1 MDTRYA
7 ANIEINIQRKN
18 MKKQVLE
25 ILSEIR
31 EDVNFET
38 ETSLIDD
45 GILTSLDVVA
55 VVSELNDA
63 FDIEISADDL
73 LPENF
78 NSVDAICNLVASM

>member
-1 MDTRYA
+1 MVTSTQK
-7 ANIEINIQRKN
+7 NTKQGKN
-18 MKKQVLE
+18 MKEEILE
-25 ILSEIR
+25 ILNEIR
-31 EDVNFET
+31 EDVDFEE

-45 GILTSLDVVA
+45 GVLTSLDVVA

-78 NSVDAICNLVASM
+78 NSLDAICNLVANM

>member
-1 MDTRYA
+1 
-7 ANIEINIQRKN
+7 
-18 MKKQVLE
+18 MKKQILE

-38 ETSLIDD
+38 ETSLIND
-45 GILTSLDVVA
+45 GVLTSLDVVA

>member
-1 MDTRYA
+1 
-7 ANIEINIQRKN
+7 

-45 GILTSLDVVA
+45 GVLTSLDVVA

>member
-1 MDTRYA
+1 MKE
-7 ANIEINIQRKN
+7 EI
-18 MKKQVLE
+18 LE
-25 ILSEIR
+25 ILNEIR
-31 EDVNFET
+31 EDVDFEE

-45 GILTSLDVVA
+45 GVLTSLDVVA

-78 NSVDAICNLVASM
+78 NSLDAICNLVANM

>member
-1 MDTRYA
+1 
-7 ANIEINIQRKN
+7 

>member
-1 MDTRYA
+1 
-7 ANIEINIQRKN
+7 
-18 MKKQVLE
+18 MKKQILE

-45 GILTSLDVVA
+45 GVLTSLDVVA

>member
-1 MDTRYA
+1 
-7 ANIEINIQRKN
+7 

-45 GILTSLDVVA
+45 GVLTSLDVVA

-63 FDIEISADDL
+63 FDIEISAEDL